1 MCTKAVNIVESEV
14 KSLASQTTE
23 ATHEIPYNINSIQ
36 NISDDVIH
44 VKTGINTSISHLKEV
59 LVLLKS
65 SADKQFET
73 ANEIADQVGASV
85 SMMGKMNQDVTQVK
99 KDALNVNKMAIDN
112 LRVAKLM
119 QTHVDG
125 LNADVE
131 TFLNSVR
138 PRRL

>member
-1 MCTKAVNIVESEV
+1 MRAMCTKAVNIVESEV
-14 KSLASQTTE
+14 RSLASQTTE
-23 ATHEIPYNINSIQ
+23 ATHEIPSNINSIQ

-44 VKTGINTSISHLKEV
+44 VKTGINTSISHLKEM

-131 TFLNSVR
+131 TIFE
-138 PRRL
+138 